1 MRDLV
6 HEINNIEDVS
16 EFRPVWHHLLNAS
29 PNASFVQTPEWLE
42 TYWSHFGADQKL
54 RVFII
59 AQDGETRAIVPFV
72 VASADTSLG
81 KLRYLTLPWT
91 FLGIG
96 HRPIGP
102 NPLHAL
108 TQAAKHI
115 VRTTRDWD
123 IIDYRCIEPSAP
135 ERNKVKHA
143 LGHGGLKLTVRA
155 WGEGSLV
162 EFPDGGFDQYWKSRG
177 VMVQENVRRSDEALS
192 QLGQLAFTRF
202 RPSGATDSAQD
213 FDADQPRDANLDAD
227 PTSPRVHENAVFD
240 GLTES
245 QIPQTDSSAD
255 DFEARWDLFN
265 ACEQIE
271 MNSPVEL
278 LPADDSKATAIRLF
292 HRDLHAVAARTGN
305 ADLAML
311 SINEQTVGFAY
322 HLIYGSR
329 VEAIRVGFR
338 SDVDATH
345 AGNLLAH
352 QILQDSCFR
361 GDRCYLNCTGST
373 SWLTDWQTQ
382 QFAGYRYTH
391 FSAKAPR
398 AQILRLN
405 PWSSESVS

>member
-6 HEINNIEDVS
+6 HEINSIEEVS
-16 EFRPVWHHLLNAS
+16 EFRPVWHHLLRES

-42 TYWSHFGADQKL
+42 TYWEHFGDGQKL
-54 RVFII
+54 RVFVI
-59 AQDGETRAIVPFV
+59 AQDGETSAIVPFI

-115 VRTTRDWD
+115 VRTKRDWD
-123 IIDYRCIEPSAP
+123 IVDYRCVEPSAP

-162 EFPDGGFDQYWKSRG
+162 EFPEGGFEQYWKSRG

-192 QLGQLAFTRF
+192 QHGQLSFTRF
-202 RPSGATDSAQD
+202 RPSGVTE
-213 FDADQPRDANLDAD
+213 FDPHHDVDRPHDKSD
-227 PTSPRVHENAVFD
+227 PAE
-240 GLTES
+240 
-245 QIPQTDSSAD
+245 
-255 DFEARWDLFN
+255 FEPRWDLFN
-265 ACEQIE
+265 ACEEIDAH
-271 MNSPVEL
+271 SPTAL
-278 LPADDSKATAIRLF
+278 LPAQDSHTTAIRLF

-305 ADLAML
+305 SDISML
-311 SINEQTVGFAY
+311 SINEQPVGFAY
-322 HLIYGSR
+322 HLVYGPR

-352 QILQDSCFR
+352 QTLQDSCFR

-391 FSAKAPR
+391 FSTKAPR

-405 PWSSESVS
+405 PWSSEAVS